1 MNVYLEE
8 VIKKLA
14 DECTTLEEFRQALN
28 DTDNVLDLDTIDAAL
43 GDVIVVSYPV
53 EHAASAVQLVQFL
66 NTTKP
71 DVPAIGLVDSIDVMI
86 EYPEDA
92 LKMLDKMKDKIT
104 SKTGKS
110 SIRDQILIK

>member
-1 MNVYLEE
+1 MNVYLED

-14 DECTTLEEFRQALN
+14 DECTTLEEFRQALSDAN
-28 DTDNVLDLDTIDAAL
+28 NVLDLDTIDAAP

-53 EHAASAVQLVQFL
+53 GYADGAVQLVQLL
-66 NTTKP
+66 NTIKS
-71 DVPAIGLVDSIDVMI
+71 DVPAIGLVDSIAVMI

-104 SKTGKS
+104 SVTGKS
-110 SIRDQILIK
+110 SIRDQILMK